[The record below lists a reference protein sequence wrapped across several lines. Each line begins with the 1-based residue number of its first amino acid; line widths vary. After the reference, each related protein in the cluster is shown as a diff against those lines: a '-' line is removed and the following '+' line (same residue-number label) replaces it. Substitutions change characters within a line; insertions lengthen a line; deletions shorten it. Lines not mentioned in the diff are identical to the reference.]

1 MQVCALAP
9 DNLDPSFGQ
18 YLLIVVLQKDTEN
31 RGLSNY
37 AMMKETIDRTAS
49 ELRSF

>member
-9 DNLDPSFGQ
+9 DNLDPPSFGQ

-37 AMMKETIDRTAS
+37 AMMKETIDRTA
-49 ELRSF
+49 